1 MEILLDSVFL
11 SFGPKEVLRGAHLR
25 LRKGEVTGMLG
36 RNGTGKSCLLKI
48 LTGQLR
54 PENLYIGVDG
64 VYAKDL
70 YAVPGLINYLPQHSC
85 HPPDMRI
92 GKILDLYGV
101 DAAAFMLRHGHLFPA
116 KNPRFGQLSG
126 GIRRL
131 FEILLLLAAETHFTL
146 LDEPFSHIM
155 PMHLEYIR
163 EAIRESAER
172 KGVLV
177 TDHKY
182 EHVLDLAQTLYLI
195 YGGTSRIVSGREE
208 LARYGYLREA

>member
-11 SFGPKEVLRGAHLR
+11 SFGANDVLRGAHLKMI
-25 LRKGEVTGMLG
+25 KGEVTGMLG

-64 VYAKDL
+64 KYTKDL
-70 YAVPGLINYLPQHSC
+70 YSVPGLINYLPQHTC
-85 HPPDMRI
+85 HPNGLRLR
-92 GKILDLYGV
+92 KILALYGV
-101 DAAAFMLRHGHLFPA
+101 DVAAFMAEHGTLFPEE
-116 KNPRFGQLSG
+116 NPRFGELSG
-126 GIRRL
+126 GIKRL
-131 FEILLLLAAETHFTL
+131 FEVLLLLAADTHFTL

-155 PMHLEYIR
+155 PIHLDYVRAVIQQR
-163 EAIRESAER
+163 AKT

-182 EHVLDLAQTLYLI
+182 QHVLDLANTLYLI
-195 YGGTSRIVSGREE
+195 YEGTSRIISGRED
-208 LARYGYLREA
+208 LVRYGYIR